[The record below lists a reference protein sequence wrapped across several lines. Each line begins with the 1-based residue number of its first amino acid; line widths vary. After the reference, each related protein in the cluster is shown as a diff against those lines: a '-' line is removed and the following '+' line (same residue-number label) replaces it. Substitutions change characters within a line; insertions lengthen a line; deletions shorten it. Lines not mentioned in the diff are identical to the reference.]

1 MSAQSEAIRRKY
13 LYRRLIM
20 RQKVKLHHK
29 AARGLVGP
37 DCAYHLYRQ
46 FNGKADQSIP
56 RPEILRP
63 DEMEPDAL

>member
-1 MSAQSEAIRRKY
+1 MSTQSEAIRRKY

-20 RQKVKLHHK
+20 RQKVKLHLK

-46 FNGKADQSIP
+46 FNGKEDHPPTQP
-56 RPEILRP
+56 VTLRP
-63 DEMEPDAL
+63 DEMKPDAL